1 MAIPAKQRWIIYA
14 VALALTL
21 MAVRWAG
28 GQDGAENSVAAA
40 RPADEAAK
48 PARGAPAAA
57 AATER
62 APELRLDLLGSRTP
76 PAPTGDPFQE
86 RSWAPPPEPEEPRR
100 RRVLP
105 PPQAP
110 PLPFAYMGKL
120 VEDAT
125 TTVFL
130 ARQDRNYV
138 VRAGDTIDGTYR
150 VERIGDDGLVV
161 TYLPLKIQQ
170 TLPFAEASP
179 APAPGAG
186 APGAAAARTGSQK
199 RMPDDEDDD

>member
-21 MAVRWAG
+21 VAVRWAG
-28 GQDGAENSVAAA
+28 GQDGADNGIAAA
-40 RPADEAAK
+40 RRADEAAK

-62 APELRLDLLGSRTP
+62 VPELRLDLLGSRTS
-76 PAPTGDPFQE
+76 PAPAGDPFE
-86 RSWAPPPEPEEPRR
+86 ARSWAPAPDPEEASRR
-100 RRVLP
+100 RRPPP

-110 PLPFAYMGKL
+110 SLPFAYLGKL

-170 TLPFAEASP
+170 TLPFGEPGP
-179 APAPGAG
+179 APAPA
-186 APGAAAARTGSQK
+186 AAAAARAGSQK

>member
-21 MAVRWAG
+21 VAVKWAG
-28 GQDGAENSVAAA
+28 GQDGAENGVAAA
-40 RPADEAAK
+40 RQADEAAK
-48 PARGAPAAA
+48 PARGAPAGA

-62 APELRLDLLGSRTP
+62 VPEVRLDLLGSRTS
-76 PAPTGDPFQE
+76 PAPAGDPFQA
-86 RSWAPPPEPEEPRR
+86 RSWAPAPEPEPASRR
-100 RRVLP
+100 RLPPP

-110 PLPFAYMGKL
+110 PLPFAYIGKL

-150 VERIGDDGLVV
+150 VERIADEALVV

-170 TLPFAEASP
+170 TLPFSVPGP
-179 APAPGAG
+179 APAP
-186 APGAAAARTGSQK
+186 AAAAAGARSQK
-199 RMPDDEDDD
+199 SMPDDEDDD

>member
-1 MAIPAKQRWIIYA
+1 VIMAIPAKQRWIIYA

-21 MAVRWAG
+21 VAVRWAG
-28 GQDGAENSVAAA
+28 GQDGADNGVAAA
-40 RPADEAAK
+40 RQAGEAAK

-62 APELRLDLLGSRTP
+62 VPELRLDLLGSRTS
-76 PAPTGDPFQE
+76 PAPAEDPFQA
-86 RSWAPPPEPEEPRR
+86 RSWAPAPDPEAPRR
-100 RRVLP
+100 RLPAP

-120 VEDAT
+120 VEDAA

-130 ARQDRNYV
+130 SRQDRNYV

-150 VERIGDDGLVV
+150 VERIAEDALVV

-170 TLPFAEASP
+170 ALPFTATATAAP
-179 APAPGAG
+179 APAGTGAS
-186 APGAAAARTGSQK
+186 ARSRK
-199 RMPDDEDDD
+199 PLPDDEDVD

>member
-21 MAVRWAG
+21 VAVRWAG
-28 GQDGAENSVAAA
+28 GQDGAENGVAAA
-40 RPADEAAK
+40 RQADEAAK
-48 PARGAPAAA
+48 PARGAPAGA

-62 APELRLDLLGSRTP
+62 VPEVRLDLLGSRTS
-76 PAPTGDPFQE
+76 PAPAGDPFQA
-86 RSWAPPPEPEEPRR
+86 RSWAPAPEPEPASRR
-100 RRVLP
+100 RLPPP

-110 PLPFAYMGKL
+110 PLPFAYIGKL

-150 VERIGDDGLVV
+150 VERIADEALVV

-170 TLPFAEASP
+170 TLPFSVPGP
-179 APAPGAG
+179 APAP
-186 APGAAAARTGSQK
+186 AAAAAGARSQK
-199 RMPDDEDDD
+199 SMPDDEDDD

>member
-1 MAIPAKQRWIIYA
+1 M
-14 VALALTL
+14 TCS
-21 MAVRWAG
+21 
-28 GQDGAENSVAAA
+28 D
-40 RPADEAAK
+40 
-48 PARGAPAAA
+48 RG
-57 AATER
+57 R
-62 APELRLDLLGSRTP
+62 S

-86 RSWAPPPEPEEPRR
+86 RSWAPRAR
-100 RRVLP
+100 SGGADAGAASAP

>member
-1 MAIPAKQRWIIYA
+1 MTMAIPAKQRWIIYA
-14 VALALTL
+14 IALALTL
-21 MAVRWAG
+21 VAVKWAG
-28 GQDGAENSVAAA
+28 GQDSADNGVAAA
-40 RPADEAAK
+40 RQAGEAAK
-48 PARGAPAAA
+48 PGRAAPAST

-62 APELRLDLLGSRTP
+62 APELRLDLLGSRTS
-76 PAPTGDPFQE
+76 PAPAGDPFQA
-86 RSWAPPPEPEEPRR
+86 RSWAPPPEPEANRR
-100 RRVLP
+100 RLPP

-110 PLPFAYMGKL
+110 PMPFAYMGKL
-120 VEDAT
+120 VEDTT

-170 TLPFAEASP
+170 TLPFGEAGA
-179 APAPGAG
+179 APAAVVPPALGAK
-186 APGAAAARTGSQK
+186 PQQK
-199 RMPDDEDDD
+199 RMPDDEDED

>member
-1 MAIPAKQRWIIYA
+1 MTMAIPAKQRWIIYA
-14 VALALTL
+14 LALALTL
-21 MAVRWAG
+21 VAVRWAG
-28 GQDGAENSVAAA
+28 GQDGADNGVAAA
-40 RPADEAAK
+40 RQAGEAAK

-62 APELRLDLLGSRTP
+62 VPELRLDLLGSRTS
-76 PAPTGDPFQE
+76 PAPAGDPFQA
-86 RSWAPPPEPEEPRR
+86 RSWAPAPDPEAPRR
-100 RRVLP
+100 RLPAP

-120 VEDAT
+120 VEDAA

-130 ARQDRNYV
+130 SRQDRNYV

-150 VERIGDDGLVV
+150 VERIAEDALVV

-170 TLPFAEASP
+170 ALPFTATATAAP
-179 APAPGAG
+179 APAGTGAS
-186 APGAAAARTGSQK
+186 ARSRK
-199 RMPDDEDDD
+199 PLPDDEDDD

>member
-21 MAVRWAG
+21 VAVRWAG
-28 GQDGAENSVAAA
+28 GQDGAENGVAAA
-40 RPADEAAK
+40 RQADEAAK
-48 PARGAPAAA
+48 PARGAPAGA

-62 APELRLDLLGSRTP
+62 VPEVRLDLLGSRTS
-76 PAPTGDPFQE
+76 PAPAGDPFQA
-86 RSWAPPPEPEEPRR
+86 RSWAPAPDPEPASRR
-100 RRVLP
+100 RLPPP

-150 VERIGDDGLVV
+150 VERIADDGLVV

-170 TLPFAEASP
+170 TLPFSAPGQVP
-179 APAPGAG
+179 APA
-186 APGAAAARTGSQK
+186 AAAAGARSQK
-199 RMPDDEDDD
+199 SMPDDEDDD

>member
-21 MAVRWAG
+21 VAVRWAG
-28 GQDGAENSVAAA
+28 GQDGAENGVAAA
-40 RPADEAAK
+40 RQADEAAK
-48 PARGAPAAA
+48 PARGAPAGA

-62 APELRLDLLGSRTP
+62 VPEVRLDLLGSRTS
-76 PAPTGDPFQE
+76 PAPAGDPFQA
-86 RSWAPPPEPEEPRR
+86 RSWAPAPEPEPASRR
-100 RRVLP
+100 RLPPP

-110 PLPFAYMGKL
+110 PLPFAYIGKL

-150 VERIGDDGLVV
+150 VERIADEALVV

-170 TLPFAEASP
+170 TLPFGEARP
-179 APAPGAG
+179 APALATAAAG
-186 APGAAAARTGSQK
+186 ARPPK

>member
-1 MAIPAKQRWIIYA
+1 
-14 VALALTL
+14 V
-21 MAVRWAG
+21 
-28 GQDGAENSVAAA
+28 
-40 RPADEAAK
+40 
-48 PARGAPAAA
+48 
-57 AATER
+57 
-62 APELRLDLLGSRTP
+62 PELRLDLLGSRTS
-76 PAPTGDPFQE
+76 PAPAGDPFQA
-86 RSWAPPPEPEEPRR
+86 RSWAPPPEPEANRR
-100 RRVLP
+100 RLPPP

-110 PLPFAYMGKL
+110 PLPFAYLGKL

-170 TLPFAEASP
+170 TLPFGEAGA
-179 APAPGAG
+179 APAAAVLPALGAK
-186 APGAAAARTGSQK
+186 PQQK
-199 RMPDDEDDD
+199 RMPDDEDDE

>member
-14 VALALTL
+14 IALALTL
-21 MAVRWAG
+21 VAVKWAG
-28 GQDGAENSVAAA
+28 GQDSADTGVAAA
-40 RPADEAAK
+40 RV
-48 PARGAPAAA
+48 APASA

-62 APELRLDLLGSRTP
+62 ASELRLDLLGSRTS
-76 PAPTGDPFQE
+76 PAPAGDPFE
-86 RSWAPPPEPEEPRR
+86 ARSWAPPPEPEANRR
-100 RRVLP
+100 RLPPP

-150 VERIGDDGLVV
+150 VERIGDDALVV

-170 TLPFAEASP
+170 TLPFGEAGR
-179 APAPGAG
+179 AP
-186 APGAAAARTGSQK
+186 AAAAPAALGAKPQK
-199 RMPDDEDDD
+199 RMPDDEDED